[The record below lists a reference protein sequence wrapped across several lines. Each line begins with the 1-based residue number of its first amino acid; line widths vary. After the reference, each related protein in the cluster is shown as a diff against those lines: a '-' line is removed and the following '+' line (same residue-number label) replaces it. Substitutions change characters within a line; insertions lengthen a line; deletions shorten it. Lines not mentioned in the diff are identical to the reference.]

1 MSVNSIVEVVFK
13 TQRSMN
19 DSTADTRWF
28 YRAALLVL
36 FVSMAYV
43 VTRNGY
49 NYAHWIPHAFLRD
62 LGVSYTSLLWAERH
76 GDLFLHFAGA
86 FILTPLIYF
95 AALPVV
101 SLTTRRSFISV
112 MLICIGAELTQLM
125 IGRGLESSDLLL
137 GILGSFMAYL
147 AIEKNNQSLT

>member
-1 MSVNSIVEVVFK
+1 MSVNSIVELVFE
-13 TQRSMN
+13 TERSMN

-43 VTRNGY
+43 VTRAEY
-49 NYAHWIPHAFLRD
+49 NYAHWIPHAFLRN
-62 LGVSYTSLLWAERH
+62 LGVSYASLLWAERH

-86 FILTPLIYF
+86 FALVPLINF

-101 SLTTRRSFISV
+101 SITPQRAFLAV
-112 MLICIGAELTQLM
+112 ALVCIAAELTQFL
-125 IGRGLESSDLLL
+125 IGRGFETSDLLL
-137 GILGSFMAYL
+137 GLLGSFMAYL
-147 AIEKNNQSLT
+147 AIDKKNNR